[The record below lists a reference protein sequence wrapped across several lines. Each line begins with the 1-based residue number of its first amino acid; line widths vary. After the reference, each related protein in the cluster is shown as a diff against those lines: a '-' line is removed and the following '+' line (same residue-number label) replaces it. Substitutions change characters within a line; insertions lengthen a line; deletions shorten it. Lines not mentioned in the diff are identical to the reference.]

1 MDLSGIDAM
10 LSQLKAASSAA
21 SGKAPDAASPQ
32 GGDFASVLKNSIDQ
46 VNALQQQ
53 PEKLAKAM
61 ETGSGNNSADLTEVM
76 LSVQKANISFQE
88 MVQVRN
94 RLVTAY
100 NDIMNMSV

>member
-10 LSQLKAASSAA
+10 LNELKAASGAA
-21 SGKAPDAASPQ
+21 SGKAPEAAAS
-32 GGDFASVLKNSIDQ
+32 GGVDFASALKHSIDQ
-46 VNALQQQ
+46 VNAMQQA
-53 PEKLAKAM
+53 PEKMVQAM
-61 ETGSGNNSADLTEVM
+61 ETGSGNANLTEVM
-76 LSVQKANISFQE
+76 LSLQKANISFQE

>member
-10 LSQLKAASSAA
+10 LSQLQAASSAA
-21 SGKAPDAASPQ
+21 SGKAPEPAAS
-32 GGDFASVLKNSIDQ
+32 GTDFASVLKNSIGQ
-46 VNALQQQ
+46 VNAAQQDS
-53 PEKLAKAM
+53 EKMARAM
-61 ETGSGNNSADLTEVM
+61 ETGSAGNTNLTDVM
-76 LSVQKANISFQE
+76 LSVQKANLSFQE

>member
-10 LSQLKAASSAA
+10 LSQLQAASSAA
-21 SGKAPDAASPQ
+21 SGKAPGPSSS
-32 GGDFASVLKNSIDQ
+32 GTDFASVLKNSIGQ
-46 VNALQQQ
+46 VNAAQQDY
-53 PEKLAKAM
+53 EKLARAM
-61 ETGSGNNSADLTEVM
+61 ETGPASNTNLTDVM
-76 LSVQKANISFQE
+76 LSVQKANLSFQE

>member
-10 LSQLKAASSAA
+10 LSQLRAASSAA
-21 SGKAPDAASPQ
+21 SGKAPEAANPQ
-32 GGDFASVLKNSIDQ
+32 GGDFASVLKNSIGQ

-61 ETGSGNNSADLTEVM
+61 ETGSGNSADLTEVM

-94 RLVTAY
+94 KLVTAY